1 MALDT
6 LTQSMQEGDGKIID
20 LEYKNSEL
28 QRELQVART
37 TLADVRAALENAH
50 NDVGALTQELT
61 TVCAELASSGR
72 PREKIVA
79 VVDVL
84 KQTGLSQDM
93 QIECIKD
100 IVTDPF
106 GPPVRTSN
114 PVHQRAWLRLVA
126 VYNDAVKHRD
136 LDFQTRNKISSF
148 PKVKGQAVLMILVMV
163 LCITC
168 CAYYKRAPWATS
180 APATSFLDTV

>member
-1 MALDT
+1 MNAVEMPVALSKELSNPSRCARTRMALDT

-79 VVDVL
+79 VVSPHGV
-84 KQTGLSQDM
+84 LSQRAPNASA
-93 QIECIKD
+93 
-100 IVTDPF
+100 VTIGGRPQADGAEPGHADRMHQGHSH
-106 GPPVRTSN
+106 GPLWTACAHEQPCT
-114 PVHQRAWLRLVA
+114 PEGLVA
-126 VYNDAVKHRD
+126 VGCGV
-136 LDFQTRNKISSF
+136 
-148 PKVKGQAVLMILVMV
+148 
-163 LCITC
+163 
-168 CAYYKRAPWATS
+168 
-180 APATSFLDTV
+180 